1 MRLIKMF
8 ALAAIAVGAFTAFL
22 GATSAMAV
30 TELEEVVLC
39 KVKEDPCA
47 AGNRMASGT
56 IIHSELVT
64 GTTAKLEAGSLGK
77 VLCTASTVKGT
88 TTSALAHGTIESLT
102 FTSCVRDKLL
112 GGTEACTVTS
122 VPNPANYLGLV
133 KLNSTMNGYEFEV
146 SNNGNGNPSAHVT
159 CGAIIN
165 CTFGKTSVTL
175 SASLGASDTVFN
187 ANAIELERS
196 GGACPEESKWTA
208 SYLTRCLEPVGTFKA
223 CWPAME

>member
-1 MRLIKMF
+1 MF
-8 ALAAIAVGAFTAFL
+8 ALAAIAVGAFTAFV
-22 GATSAMAV
+22 GATSASAI
-30 TELEEVVLC
+30 TELEKVVLC
-39 KVKEDPCA
+39 KVKEDPCLA
-47 AGNRMASGT
+47 ANQFAGGT
-56 IIHSELVT
+56 PIHSELVT

-77 VLCTASTVKGT
+77 VLCTASTVSGST
-88 TTSALAHGTIESLT
+88 ATGQNLAHGTITSLT

-133 KLNSTMNGYEFEV
+133 KLNTAMTGYEFEV
-146 SNNGNGNPSAHVT
+146 SNNGSGNPSAHVT

-165 CTFGKTSVTL
+165 CTFGKATVTL
-175 SASLGASDTVFN
+175 SAELNASDTVFN
-187 ANAIELERS
+187 ASAIELERS

-208 SYLTRCLEPVGTFKA
+208 SYLTRCLEPANTFKA